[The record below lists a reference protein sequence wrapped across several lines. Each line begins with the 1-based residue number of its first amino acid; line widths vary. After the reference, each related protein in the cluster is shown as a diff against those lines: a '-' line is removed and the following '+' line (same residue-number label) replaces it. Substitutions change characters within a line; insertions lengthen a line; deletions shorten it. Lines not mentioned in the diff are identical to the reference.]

1 MGFRRTLG
9 PDGKPLESVDEL
21 PPWRQLIPLGLQH
34 VLALYAGAVA
44 VPLVVGGALIAAGKL
59 NPDDLGYLVTA
70 DLFVAGIATLIQS
83 IGFKWFGVRLPLMQ
97 GCTFAAVSPMI
108 VIGSQYG
115 VGAIYG
121 SVIASGI
128 FMMLLAP
135 VFAKLVRFFPP
146 LVTGTVILIIGLSL
160 FGVAANWVGGGLIT
174 ADGAPMENVALA
186 AGTLIFIVLIE
197 RFAPDALARISILLG
212 IVLGTLV
219 AIPLGMVN
227 WDKVPNAEWVG
238 VTTPFYFGYPIFEVS
253 AIVSM
258 CIVALVIMTE
268 TTGDILAIG
277 EIVEVKIDS
286 RRLADGLRA
295 DGLSTVL
302 GGVFNTFPY
311 TAFAQNVGLVSIT
324 GVRSR
329 FVATFAGAVLI
340 LLGLTPKMGAIVE
353 GIPQPVLGGAGTA
366 LFGMVAASG
375 VRTLSTVRFNNRN
388 ILVVAISLGVAMIP
402 VVRDSF
408 YNDFPNWFQTIFH
421 SGISAGAIT
430 AILLNLLLNSDK
442 QRALYEAEERSTIS
456 GHDAVRQNPMVE
468 PFGEAA
474 QIPRQVDHPF
484 EVPQQEDNR
493 HADSEPDPA
502 RKS

>member
-1 MGFRRTLG
+1 
-9 PDGKPLESVDEL
+9 
-21 PPWRQLIPLGLQH
+21 
-34 VLALYAGAVA
+34 
-44 VPLVVGGALIAAGKL
+44 
-59 NPDDLGYLVTA
+59 
-70 DLFVAGIATLIQS
+70 
-83 IGFKWFGVRLPLMQ
+83 MQ

-108 VIGSQYG
+108 VIGSEYG
-115 VGAIYG
+115 VTAIYG

-135 VFAKLVRFFPP
+135 IFAKLVRFFPP

-160 FGVAANWVGGGLIT
+160 MGVAANWIGGGIIT
-174 ADGAPMENVALA
+174 DGGAPMQNVALA
-186 AGTLIFIVLIE
+186 AGTLILIVLIE
-197 RFAPDALARISILLG
+197 RFAPPVLARISILLG
-212 IVLGTLV
+212 IVIGTIVALPMGLV
-219 AIPLGMVN
+219 H
-227 WDKVPNAEWVG
+227 WDKVGSANWVG
-238 VTTPFYFGYPIFEVS
+238 VTTPFYFGFPVFEVA

-277 EIVEVKIDS
+277 EIVDVKIDS

-295 DGLSTVL
+295 DGFSTVL

-329 FVATFAGAVLI
+329 YVATFAGGVLI

-353 GIPQPVLGGAGTA
+353 GIPQPVLGGAGIA

-375 VRTLSTVRFNNRN
+375 VRTLSTVRFNNKN
-388 ILVVAISLGVAMIP
+388 ILVVAIALGVAMIP

-408 YNDFPNWFQTIFH
+408 YNDFPNWFKTVFH
-421 SGISAGAIT
+421 SGISAGAIV

-442 QRALYEAEERSTIS
+442 VRAKAEADA
-456 GHDAVRQNPMVE
+456 GADPHGGAGYDAVREVTAADPAEVAAE
-468 PFGEAA
+468 LAEADAA
-474 QIPRQVDHPF
+474 Q
-484 EVPQQEDNR
+484 
-493 HADSEPDPA
+493 A
-502 RKS
+502 RTSKAKQ

>member
-1 MGFRRTLG
+1 MGIRPKLG
-9 PDGKPLESVDEL
+9 TDGKPLESVDEL
-21 PPWRQLIPLGLQH
+21 PPWKHLIPLGLQH
-34 VLALYAGAVA
+34 VLAMYAGAVA

-115 VGAIYG
+115 VAAIYG

-135 VFAKLVRFFPP
+135 IFAKLVRFFPP

-160 FGVAANWVGGGLIT
+160 MGVAANWIGGGIIT
-174 ADGAPMENVALA
+174 DGGAPMQNVALA
-186 AGTLIFIVLIE
+186 AGTLILIVLIE
-197 RFAPDALARISILLG
+197 RFAPPVLARISILLG
-212 IVLGTLV
+212 IVIGTIVALPMGLV
-219 AIPLGMVN
+219 H
-227 WDKVPNAEWVG
+227 WDKVGSANWVG
-238 VTTPFYFGYPIFEVS
+238 VTTPFYFGFPVFEVA

-277 EIVEVKIDS
+277 EIVDVKIDS

-295 DGLSTVL
+295 DGFSTVL

-329 FVATFAGAVLI
+329 YVATFAGGVLI

-353 GIPQPVLGGAGTA
+353 GIPQPVLGGAGIA

-375 VRTLSTVRFNNRN
+375 VRTLSTVRFNNKN
-388 ILVVAISLGVAMIP
+388 ILVVAITLGVAMIP

-408 YNDFPNWFQTIFH
+408 YNDFPNWFKTVFH
-421 SGISAGAIT
+421 SGISAGAIV

-442 QRALYEAEERSTIS
+442 VRAKAEADA
-456 GHDAVRQNPMVE
+456 GADPHGGAGYDAVREVTAADPAEVAAE
-468 PFGEAA
+468 LAEADAA
-474 QIPRQVDHPF
+474 Q
-484 EVPQQEDNR
+484 
-493 HADSEPDPA
+493 A
-502 RKS
+502 RTSKAKQ

>member
-1 MGFRRTLG
+1 MGFKATIG
-9 PDGKPLESVDEL
+9 PDGKKESVDEV

-59 NPDDLGYLVTA
+59 NPGDLGYLVTA
-70 DLFVAGIATLIQS
+70 DLFVAGIATQIQS

-108 VIGSQYG
+108 VIGSEYG

-121 SVIASGI
+121 SVIACGL
-128 FMMLLAP
+128 FMILLAP
-135 VFAKLVRFFPP
+135 FFAQLVRFFPP

-160 FGVAANWVGGGLIT
+160 FGVAANWVGSPTVT

-186 AGTLIFIVLIE
+186 AGTLLLIVLIE
-197 RFAPDALARISILLG
+197 RFAPPALARISILLS
-212 IVLGTLV
+212 IVIGTIV
-219 AIPLGMVN
+219 AIPFGLTS
-227 WDKVPNAEWVG
+227 WDNVPNANWVG
-238 VTTPFYFGYPIFEVS
+238 VTTPFFFGTPTFQIS
-253 AIVSM
+253 AIISM

-277 EIVEVKIDS
+277 QIVDVKIDR

-329 FVATFAGAVLI
+329 YVATFAGGVMV
-340 LLGLTPKMGAIVE
+340 LLGLTPKMGAVVE
-353 GIPQPVLGGAGTA
+353 GIPQPVLGGAGIA
-366 LFGMVAASG
+366 LFGTVAASG
-375 VRTLSTVRFNNRN
+375 VRTLSTVKFNNRN
-388 ILVVAISLGVAMIP
+388 ILVVALSVGIAMVPVISNN
-402 VVRDSF
+402 F
-408 YNDFPNWFQTIFH
+408 YNAFPSWFQTIFH
-421 SGISAGAIT
+421 SGISAGAIV
-430 AILLNLLLNSDK
+430 AISLNLLLNSDK
-442 QRALYEAEERSTIS
+442 QRAKIEAQEHS
-456 GHDAVRQNPMVE
+456 GVSAHDAVRENPQVE
-468 PFGEAA
+468 PKGESA
-474 QIPRQVDHPF
+474 QIPR
-484 EVPQQEDNR
+484 
-493 HADSEPDPA
+493 
-502 RKS
+502 

>member
-1 MGFRRTLG
+1 MGLRPKLG
-9 PDGKPLESVDEL
+9 ADGKPLESVDEL
-21 PPWRQLIPLGLQH
+21 PPWKHLIPLGLQH
-34 VLALYAGAVA
+34 VLAMYAGAVA

-115 VGAIYG
+115 VTAIYG

-128 FMMLLAP
+128 FMMALAP

-160 FGVAANWVGGGLIT
+160 MGVAANWVGSGTIT
-174 ADGAPMENVALA
+174 ADGAPVQNVALA
-186 AGTLIFIVLIE
+186 AGTLVLIVLIE
-197 RFAPDALARISILLG
+197 RFAPPVLARISILLG
-212 IVLGTLV
+212 IVIGTIVALPMGLV
-219 AIPLGMVN
+219 H
-227 WDKVPNAEWVG
+227 WDKVGSANWVG
-238 VTTPFYFGYPIFEVS
+238 VTTPFHFGFPIFEVA

-277 EIVEVKIDS
+277 EIVDVKIDS

-295 DGLSTVL
+295 DGLSTML

-329 FVATFAGAVLI
+329 YVATFAGGVLI

-353 GIPQPVLGGAGTA
+353 GIPLPVLGGAGIA

-375 VRTLSTVRFNNRN
+375 VRTLSTVKFNNKN
-388 ILVVAISLGVAMIP
+388 ILVVAISIGVAMIP
-402 VVRDSF
+402 IVRDSF
-408 YNDFPNWFQTIFH
+408 YNDFPNWFKTIFH
-421 SGISAGAIT
+421 SGISAGAIV

-442 QRALYEAEERSTIS
+442 MQARAEAEGGSDPH
-456 GHDAVRQNPMVE
+456 GGAGYDANR
-468 PFGEAA
+468 
-474 QIPRQVDHPF
+474 
-484 EVPQQEDNR
+484 EVT
-493 HADSEPDPA
+493 AVDPA
-502 RKS
+502 EVTAELAEADAESGKSRAKQ

>member
-1 MGFRRTLG
+1 MGIRPKLG
-9 PDGKPLESVDEL
+9 TDGKPLESVDEL
-21 PPWRQLIPLGLQH
+21 PPWKHLIPLGLQH
-34 VLALYAGAVA
+34 VLAMYAGAVA

-115 VGAIYG
+115 VAAIYG

-135 VFAKLVRFFPP
+135 IFAKLVRFFPP

-160 FGVAANWVGGGLIT
+160 MGVAANWIGGGIIT
-174 ADGAPMENVALA
+174 DGGAPMQNVALA
-186 AGTLIFIVLIE
+186 AGTLILIVLIE
-197 RFAPDALARISILLG
+197 RFAPPVLARISILLG
-212 IVLGTLV
+212 IVIGTIVALPMGLV
-219 AIPLGMVN
+219 H
-227 WDKVPNAEWVG
+227 WDKVGSANWVG
-238 VTTPFYFGYPIFEVS
+238 VTTPFYFGFPVFEVA

-277 EIVEVKIDS
+277 EIVDVKIDS

-295 DGLSTVL
+295 DGFSTVL

-329 FVATFAGAVLI
+329 YVATFAGGVLI

-353 GIPQPVLGGAGTA
+353 GIPQTVLGGAGIA
-366 LFGMVAASG
+366 RFGMVAASG
-375 VRTLSTVRFNNRN
+375 VRTLSTVRFNNKN
-388 ILVVAISLGVAMIP
+388 ILVVAIALGVAMIP

-408 YNDFPNWFQTIFH
+408 YNDFPNWFKTVFH
-421 SGISAGAIT
+421 SGISAGAIV

-442 QRALYEAEERSTIS
+442 VRAKAEADA
-456 GHDAVRQNPMVE
+456 GADPHGGAGYDAVREVTAADPAEVAAE
-468 PFGEAA
+468 LAEADAA
-474 QIPRQVDHPF
+474 Q
-484 EVPQQEDNR
+484 
-493 HADSEPDPA
+493 A
-502 RKS
+502 RTSKAKQ